1 MMKKGKE
8 YRQFYL
14 FGIMSEVLSFGFYP
28 ASNNLEENRDYK
40 PLPFL
45 VCPFNRCYDT
55 ILPYKWFITIAYEV
69 LNISFFKSVSDI
81 QKPYRDHHYLHH
93 L

>member
-14 FGIMSEVLSFGFYP
+14 FGIMSAVLGFGFYIP
-28 ASNNLEENRDYK
+28 VVLLADK
-40 PLPFL
+40 
-45 VCPFNRCYDT
+45 
-55 ILPYKWFITIAYEV
+55 V
-69 LNISFFKSVSDI
+69 LNISFFKSASDI
-81 QKPYRDHHYLHH
+81 QKPYRDHRYLHH